1 MSLTAID
8 LILLNKNVNRE
19 VNNEIFENNTLA
31 KGDETVLSSINRLID
46 NEALIKTQ
54 EFDISIS
61 KMTIPQL
68 KQILKQNGIKKA
80 VISKK

>member
-61 KMTIPQL
+61 KMIFP
-68 KQILKQNGIKKA
+68 N
-80 VISKK
+80 

>member
-61 KMTIPQL
+61 KM
-68 KQILKQNGIKKA
+68 
-80 VISKK
+80 ISPN